1 LVTHA
6 ALCVPVRT
14 VAVQSE
20 APMATSAVDDPG
32 RSAPPGAAP
41 SDQRRES
48 AAGSPGLWWVLGLS
62 VAAVVASTIQ
72 IIFHLV
78 DRGCFLLTLCFL
90 VCAVAAW
97 TDVATRRI
105 PNVLTYPAILIG
117 LGFNALLPPLLE
129 WTSADIAI
137 IWIGTTG
144 FRDGILGF
152 GLCALIGI
160 ISFIARGIGGG
171 DTKLLAAVG
180 AMLGLAAVTPV
191 LFNTLLIA
199 AAIGL
204 LNWAMNG
211 TLVPRMQVIA
221 GNLLIT
227 FVTKRGLK
235 DVYPFGRTEAPFGL
249 SLLLG
254 LASAQFIAIHEILLN
269 YLL

>member
-1 LVTHA
+1 
-6 ALCVPVRT
+6 
-14 VAVQSE
+14 
-20 APMATSAVDDPG
+20 MATSAVDNAS
-32 RSAPPGAAP
+32 RSAPTGDAP
-41 SDQRRES
+41 SAGGTSARREPS
-48 AAGSPGLWWVLGLS
+48 AVGPGTCWVLALC
-62 VAAVVASTIQ
+62 VAAIVASAIQ
-72 IIFHLV
+72 ILFHLA

-90 VCAVAAW
+90 LCAAAAW
-97 TDVATRRI
+97 IDVATRRI

-117 LGFNALLPPLLE
+117 LGFNALLPPVLE
-129 WTSADIAI
+129 WTNADVAVV
-137 IWIGTTG
+137 WLGATG
-144 FRDGILGF
+144 FRDGMLGF

-204 LNWAMNG
+204 LNWALNG
-211 TLVPRMQVIA
+211 TLVPRMQVVA
-221 GNLLIT
+221 TNLLIT

-254 LASAQFIAIHEILLN
+254 LASAQFVAIHELLLKN
-269 YLL
+269 LL